1 MIFGKHTKYVVGYRV
16 FSSFFQNN
24 SHVYIPVGRC
34 AQNWRIESKSVFKI
48 LLMHI
53 RSSSRKHSNTV
64 YGISKKKKKE
74 KTNKKKIKGGKK
86 TKNKKQRKKHQQPA
100 EQITLQNSCDFHQS
114 IGKVASPWKT
124 PKKKR
129 YKRGEKQNWNK
140 L

>member
-74 KTNKKKIKGGKK
+74 KTNKKK
-86 TKNKKQRKKHQQPA
+86 NKRRKKNEKQKATKKAPTTGRTNHASEFLWFPSIDRQSCISVENA
-100 EQITLQNSCDFHQS
+100 E
-114 IGKVASPWKT
+114 
-124 PKKKR
+124 KKKI
-129 YKRGEKQNWNK
+129 
-140 L
+140 